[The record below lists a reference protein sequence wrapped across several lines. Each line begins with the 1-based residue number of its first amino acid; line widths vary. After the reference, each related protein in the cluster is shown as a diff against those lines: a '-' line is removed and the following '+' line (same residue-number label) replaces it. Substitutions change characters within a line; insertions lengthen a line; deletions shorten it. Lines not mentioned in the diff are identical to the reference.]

1 MQLQVTD
8 FSRCLSTYF
17 RLYLPGQKGLSTNTI
32 ASYRDTFKLIL
43 IYAKDKCD
51 LSPEKITLS
60 KVNYHFVIGFLDWL
74 ENDRGCSIATRNLR
88 LSAIR
93 AFAKYAHTL
102 YPEYLHESQQII
114 DITAKKTSYPTI
126 EYFSADSMK
135 VLLEQPDLT
144 TIFGRRDMVLL
155 SVMYDSG
162 ARVQEICDLKV
173 RDIRIQKPYTIT
185 LMGKGSKTRVVPIM
199 ESTATVLK
207 SYIKENG
214 LDKTEKK
221 DNELFFNHNHSKLTR
236 AGITYILKKYYKS
249 AKEIDTTFPQKV
261 SPHMLRHSKA
271 MHLLQAGVPLIYIR
285 DFLGHAHVDTT
296 EVYAKTDTERKRKE
310 IEKASIHPN
319 IDLPSWTDDRDL
331 MQMLKNLC
339 R

>member
-1 MQLQVTD
+1 MQLQTTD

-43 IYAKDKCD
+43 IYAKEKCD

-60 KVNYHFVIGFLDWL
+60 KVDYNFVSGFLDWL

-93 AFAKYAHTL
+93 AFSKYARTL

-114 DITAKKTSYPTI
+114 DIKAKKSSYPTI
-126 EYFSADSMK
+126 GYFSADSMK

-144 TIFGRRDMVLL
+144 TSFGRRDMVLL

-185 LMGKGSKTRVVPIM
+185 LTGKGSKTRVVPIM

-207 SYIKENG
+207 SYVKENG
-214 LDKTEKK
+214 LDKPEKK
-221 DNELFFNHNHSKLTR
+221 DNELKLPTPQHSITPDKILT
-236 AGITYILKKYYKS
+236 
-249 AKEIDTTFPQKV
+249 
-261 SPHMLRHSKA
+261 
-271 MHLLQAGVPLIYIR
+271 
-285 DFLGHAHVDTT
+285 
-296 EVYAKTDTERKRKE
+296 KR
-310 IEKASIHPN
+310 
-319 IDLPSWTDDRDL
+319 
-331 MQMLKNLC
+331 Q
-339 R
+339 